1 MASYTTSTESI
12 KVVAQNIDFIRIG
25 LHFQQNGTTAPTL
38 ANVLAHT
45 SDIKLTVGGEVQDL
59 VRLQDLFVYDLGV
72 LLVKPEYALPAGDS
86 QYGRLTNIVLPVK
99 LTTDKEVYLELTY
112 VGQATMKNEKLTIG
126 VEYGDVPFPPRPIA
140 FQYISGNTSPSF
152 VEFDMSKAGRKLI
165 GLLIYNTTIPTTSA
179 YDATV
184 GELKVL
190 VKRSEVMH
198 KHFNEMALLNE
209 VDDASMYAIVKN
221 YRYIDLSNDPIP
233 ADDLKVAVKSLVS
246 ATDAFRIVGVYA

>member
-1 MASYTTSTESI
+1 
-12 KVVAQNIDFIRIG
+12 
-25 LHFQQNGTTAPTL
+25 
-38 ANVLAHT
+38 
-45 SDIKLTVGGEVQDL
+45 LTVGGEVQDL
-59 VRLQDLFVYDLGV
+59 VRLQDLFVYDLYA
-72 LLVKPEYALPAGDS
+72 LIKPEYRLPAGDS
-86 QYGRLTNIVLPVK
+86 QYGQLVNVLLPVK

-112 VGQATMKNEKLTIG
+112 VGHSTIKNEKLTIG
-126 VEYGDVPFPPRPIA
+126 VEFGDVPFPPRPIA

-198 KHFNEMALLNE
+198 KHFNEMFNVIE
-209 VDDASMYAIVKN
+209 PDDTTMYAVTKY
-221 YRYIDLSNDPIP
+221 YRFIDLSSDPIP
-233 ADDLKVAVKSLVS
+233 ADDLKVAVKSLAS
-246 ATDAFRIVGVYA
+246 ATDAFRILGIYS